1 MAIPRAYQ
9 FQKSKFDINKNQ
21 TIGLAFPLINAGNFT
36 RTNNLSEQIK
46 ANIIN
51 VLLTERGERPMQP
64 DFGVGL
70 KNLLFENSVDED
82 TLLENINNQTSF
94 FMPEISVES
103 TKIERELDL
112 YRLSISITYS
122 INNEKNDDS
131 IQINFR

>member
-1 MAIPRAYQ
+1 MPIIQNTRKINPL
-9 FQKSKFDINKNQ
+9 DINNNVR
-21 TIGLAFPLINAGNFT
+21 IGVAFPLNEVNMTSGT
-36 RTNNLSEQIK
+36 LTTKEQIK
-46 ANIIN
+46 TNLIN
-51 VLLTERGERPMQP
+51 LLLTVPGERINNPNY
-64 DFGVGL
+64 GIGL

>member
-1 MAIPRAYQ
+1 MPIIQNTRKINPL
-9 FQKSKFDINKNQ
+9 DINNNVR
-21 TIGLAFPLINAGNFT
+21 IGVSFPLNEVNMTSGT
-36 RTNNLSEQIK
+36 LTTKEQIK
-46 ANIIN
+46 TNLIN
-51 VLLTERGERPMQP
+51 LLLTVPGERINNPNY
-64 DFGVGL
+64 GIGL
-70 KNLLFENSVDED
+70 KNLVFESSVDEN
-82 TLLENINNQTSF
+82 TLLENINTQTSF

>member
-1 MAIPRAYQ
+1 MPIIQNTRKINPL
-9 FQKSKFDINKNQ
+9 DINNNVR
-21 TIGLAFPLINAGNFT
+21 IGVSFPLNEVNMTSGT
-36 RTNNLSEQIK
+36 LTTKEQIK
-46 ANIIN
+46 TNLIN
-51 VLLTERGERPMQP
+51 LLLTVPGERINNPNY
-64 DFGVGL
+64 GIGL

-103 TKIERELDL
+103 AEIERELDL

>member
-1 MAIPRAYQ
+1 MPIIQNTRKINPL
-9 FQKSKFDINKNQ
+9 DINNNVR
-21 TIGLAFPLINAGNFT
+21 IGVAFPLNEVNMTSGT
-36 RTNNLSEQIK
+36 LTTKEQIK
-46 ANIIN
+46 TNLIN
-51 VLLTERGERPMQP
+51 LLLTVPGERINNPNY
-64 DFGVGL
+64 GIGL

-103 TKIERELDL
+103 AEIERELDL

>member
-1 MAIPRAYQ
+1 MPIIQNTRKINPL
-9 FQKSKFDINKNQ
+9 DINNNVR
-21 TIGLAFPLINAGNFT
+21 IGVAFPLNEVNMTSGT
-36 RTNNLSEQIK
+36 LTTKEQIK
-46 ANIIN
+46 TNLIN
-51 VLLTERGERPMQP
+51 LLLTVPGERINNPNY
-64 DFGVGL
+64 GIGL

-131 IQINFR
+131 IQINFS

>member
-1 MAIPRAYQ
+1 MPIIQNTRKINPL
-9 FQKSKFDINKNQ
+9 DINNNVR
-21 TIGLAFPLINAGNFT
+21 IGVAFPLNEVNMTSGT
-36 RTNNLSEQIK
+36 LTTKEQIK
-46 ANIIN
+46 TNLIN
-51 VLLTERGERPMQP
+51 LLLTVPGERINNPNY
-64 DFGVGL
+64 GIGL
-70 KNLLFENSVDED
+70 KNLLFENSVEED

>member
-1 MAIPRAYQ
+1 MPIIQNTRKINPL
-9 FQKSKFDINKNQ
+9 DINNNVR
-21 TIGLAFPLINAGNFT
+21 IGVSFPLNEVNMTSGT
-36 RTNNLSEQIK
+36 LTTKEQIK
-46 ANIIN
+46 TNLIN
-51 VLLTERGERPMQP
+51 LLLTVPGERINNPNY
-64 DFGVGL
+64 GIGL